1 MDIPQDTKEF
11 IRSNDLDK
19 DETEGFDE
27 ISLEDW
33 QDKCSQLV
41 DGVWQYTKRIEL
53 RIASIEYRLD
63 RLEERDRDQK
73 VDNHTQNITGSD
85 GGFERSRL

>member
-1 MDIPQDTKEF
+1 MDTPQDTKKF

-27 ISLEDW
+27 MSLEDW
-33 QDKCSQLV
+33 QAKCSQLV

-53 RIASIEYRLD
+53 RLSSIEYRLD
-63 RLEERDRDQK
+63 RLEDR
-73 VDNHTQNITGSD
+73 HGH
-85 GGFERSRL
+85 

>member
-1 MDIPQDTKEF
+1 MDTPQDTKEF

-33 QDKCSQLV
+33 QAKCIQLV
-41 DGVWQYTKRIEL
+41 DGVWQYIERIEL
-53 RIASIEYRLD
+53 RLSSIEYRLD
-63 RLEERDRDQK
+63 RLEKRDGRQT
-73 VDNHTQNITGSD
+73 VDSQA
-85 GGFERSRL
+85 

>member
-1 MDIPQDTKEF
+1 MDTPQDTKDF

-33 QDKCSQLV
+33 QGKCSQFV
-41 DGVWQYTKRIEL
+41 DCVWQYTKRIEL
-53 RIASIEYRLD
+53 RLSSIEYRLN
-63 RLEERDRDQK
+63 RLEKRDGHRTIDCQ
-73 VDNHTQNITGSD
+73 T
-85 GGFERSRL
+85 